1 MSATS
6 ASSRIHG
13 CLVGAVVGEAS
24 ALAGLAGAHGRGT
37 GLEPGPGPLGLGPAG
52 QLTLFTADGLL
63 EAIEWANDGVH
74 ADEAA
79 CVWLASLR
87 WVSGQGIPLSPSAPA
102 AQPRWL
108 DSQEGVR
115 VPAAAQP
122 AWVASLARGEMGSTA
137 RPLGLEFDDAGAA
150 AHAAPFGL
158 VPHIPAAGVLKM
170 SAEGAALTHGAP
182 VAVQSAVAVASVT
195 HFLALGA
202 DALTALGSAR
212 AQVASLRSPDAK
224 VLEALDAAVRE
235 GVAGDAAAAH
245 DGDASVALRA
255 AAAAVLA
262 AESAVQSG
270 DRHDAAFATGVG
282 LAAAAGS
289 DAAAIAG
296 ALLGTLWGRDSVT
309 DAWSSRTA
317 GVAAADGLADRF
329 ARLTGA

>member
-37 GLEPGPGPLGLGPAG
+37 GLEPGPGPLGMGPAG

-87 WVSGQGIPLSPSAPA
+87 WVSGQGVPLSPSAPA

-122 AWVASLARGEMGSTA
+122 AWAVSLAGGEMGSTA

-182 VAVQSAVAVASVT
+182 VAVQSAVAVASFT